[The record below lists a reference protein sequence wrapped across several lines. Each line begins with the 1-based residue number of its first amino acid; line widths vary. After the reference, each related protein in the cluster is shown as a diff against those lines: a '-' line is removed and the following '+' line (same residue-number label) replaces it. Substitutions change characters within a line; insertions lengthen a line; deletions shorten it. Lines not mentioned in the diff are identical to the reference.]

1 MNNHHYCK
9 LFVHFITIFY
19 ASRSHLSRISRRLA
33 SQTDLKTADADCGSA
48 LSLYVI
54 PKWMQLVEHVSSC
67 NPYSISRFIKAEN

>member
-19 ASRSHLSRISRRLA
+19 ANRSYLSQISLRLA
-33 SQTDLKTADADCGSA
+33 SQTDLKTSDADSGSG
-48 LSLYVI
+48 LPLYVI

-67 NPYSISRFIKAEN
+67 NQYSNSRFIKAEN